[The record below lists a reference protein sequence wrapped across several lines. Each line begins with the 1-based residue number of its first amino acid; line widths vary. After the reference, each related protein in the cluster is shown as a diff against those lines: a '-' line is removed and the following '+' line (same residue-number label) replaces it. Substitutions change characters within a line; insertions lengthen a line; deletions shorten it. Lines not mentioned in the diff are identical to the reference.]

1 MRFNHKEDKCEV
13 LYGCTKPGW
22 VLDGKCSSVLP
33 GDMKDSAN
41 GGFAAVCINNNYGYS
56 TNLE

>member
-41 GGFAAVCINNNYGYS
+41 GGFAAVC
-56 TNLE
+56 